1 MTMPQL
7 AMYFRIAFRSVG
19 RNRRRTALTMAS
31 VVFGTIAL
39 VTSDGLIE
47 GIFANLREYVIHSRL
62 GHIQITKPGY
72 RDFASLDPEK
82 YSIDNFVELKQ
93 ELVKVPGV
101 VAVTKRFEFFGF
113 ISNGQSTVAFLGT
126 GVEPEI
132 DARTNTA
139 IKYLEGGPPY
149 SEGDAAEVS
158 IGVGL
163 ARKLH
168 LKVGDNITL
177 MTTYGQNAVN
187 AVDADIV
194 GIFESGVEAVD
205 ALAVTIPMDATKKLL
220 NVSDDT
226 AHTTVVVLDQT
237 SRTEQAAAAIRRLA
251 ASRNWPIQVETWDKL
266 SPVYHKVV
274 QLFTAILVFLR
285 VAIILVVVFSITNTI
300 TMTVYERFR
309 EIGSIRAIGT
319 SRGGVTTL
327 FILEGAMI
335 GLLGAFVGAAMSNVP
350 RLVLNGLH
358 ITLPPPPILT
368 IGLPLLVLF
377 RPVAIGL
384 SILAAT
390 GLSVFASIYPAR
402 KAGRADIVSALRAT

>member
-1 MTMPQL
+1 MSMRQL
-7 AMYFRIAFRSVG
+7 AMYFRIAFRNVG

-31 VVFGTIAL
+31 VVFGTLAL
-39 VTSDGLIE
+39 VISDGLIE
-47 GIFANLREYVIHSRL
+47 GIFTQLREYVIHSRL

-82 YSIDNFVELKQ
+82 YSIDNFVEMKQ
-93 ELVKVPGV
+93 ELVTVPGV

-113 ISNGQSTVAFLGT
+113 VSNGQATVAFMGT
-126 GVEPEI
+126 GVEPDI

-139 IKYLEGGPPY
+139 IKYIDGGPPY
-149 SEGDAAEVS
+149 SEGAVAEVS

-168 LKVGDNITL
+168 LKVGDNVTL
-177 MTTYGQNAVN
+177 LTTYGQNAIN

-205 ALAVTIPMDATKKLL
+205 ALAVTIPMDATKRLL
-220 NVSDDT
+220 NVPDDA
-226 AHTTVVVLDQT
+226 AHTVVVVLDRT
-237 SRTEQAAAAIRRLA
+237 SRTQEATAAIGHLA
-251 ASRNWPIQVETWDKL
+251 ASRNWPIQVETWDEL

-274 QLFTAILVFLR
+274 RLFTTILVFLR
-285 VAIILVVVFSITNTI
+285 IVIILVVVFSITNTI

-319 SRGGVTTL
+319 SRGGVTAL

-335 GLLGAFVGAAMSNVP
+335 GLLGAFVGAAMSNLP

-368 IGLPLLVLF
+368 IGVPLLILF
-377 RPVAIGL
+377 RPVAIAL

-390 GLSVFASIYPAR
+390 ALAVFASIYPAR
-402 KAGRADIVSALRAT
+402 KAGRADIVSALRAI